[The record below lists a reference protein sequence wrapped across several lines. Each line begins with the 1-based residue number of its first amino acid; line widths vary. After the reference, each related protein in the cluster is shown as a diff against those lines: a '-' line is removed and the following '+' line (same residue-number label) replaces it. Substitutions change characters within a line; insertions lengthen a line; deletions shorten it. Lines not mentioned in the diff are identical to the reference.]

1 MSAPQLPGITP
12 LPATLKAAANS
23 ALSRGWMDTEEK
35 GSGQQQKQV
44 AKGKEFAFKI
54 YLAYDP
60 PSPPSRPFALNASI
74 FFLIGFGLSDSERG
88 EGGTFGRGWMRRGP
102 VTIHILIIWR
112 LHLLLRG
119 RHDSFTIAGA
129 VAFLQHAWPSCLNNA
144 GSVLRHHT
152 AVKYWLNTRV
162 RPERQE
168 SFLNR
173 LFKII

>member
-1 MSAPQLPGITP
+1 MSVPQLPAITP

-35 GSGQQQKQV
+35 GCGQQQKQV
-44 AKGKEFAFKI
+44 AKRKEFAFKI

-60 PSPPSRPFALNASI
+60 PSPPARPFALNASI
-74 FFLIGFGLSDSERG
+74 FFFDWVWVERLRVG
-88 EGGTFGRGWMRRGP
+88 CLGGGGWAGP

-129 VAFLQHAWPSCLNNA
+129 VAFLQHAWPSCLNNT

-162 RPERQE
+162 RPQQQE

-173 LFKII
+173 LFKMI